1 MIKVE
6 DLCFKYQH
14 EKPLILDH
22 LNLEVR
28 EGEWLVITGESGCG
42 KSTFALGLAG
52 FLVHTIPG
60 EITGSIIVNEKD
72 VLKESSASISEDV
85 FLVQQNPETQFC
97 TLTVKEELAFGLENR
112 RFPPEEIEKSV
123 SRALSALNAEDL
135 IDKQINELSGGQQ
148 QKVAIATALA
158 LEPKILIL
166 DEPTSNLDPTA
177 TNTLFQTLS
186 ELRKQEQ
193 LTVIV
198 IEHKSWI
205 FKDLATRQLVMK
217 NGCLFEEEQGKL
229 ISSSINNK
237 KSSLIDKTS
246 PVVELNNY
254 RISFSK
260 TQVLKINELK
270 IFPGEIISLMGPNGS
285 GKTSLL
291 LSLFG
296 LIGFE
301 AKVNQIFGK
310 PITQK
315 KDKFVYKNRG
325 IVFQNPDHQLFCDSV
340 DEEIYFA
347 PKNLYGKDFDDIYIG
362 GLIEKFELGKSL
374 DSHPFQLSYGQ
385 KGRLNMASVLS
396 FKPGLLLLD
405 EIFIGQDLNHVLF
418 LLETISEYVKHE
430 SASAILVNHS
440 AWPVFNYAS
449 RMIFLDKQQVLID
462 CPVENACE
470 ELIRAN
476 KFEYLPVEY

>member
-1 MIKVE
+1 
-6 DLCFKYQH
+6 
-14 EKPLILDH
+14 
-22 LNLEVR
+22 
-28 EGEWLVITGESGCG
+28 
-42 KSTFALGLAG
+42 
-52 FLVHTIPG
+52 
-60 EITGSIIVNEKD
+60 
-72 VLKESSASISEDV
+72 
-85 FLVQQNPETQFC
+85 
-97 TLTVKEELAFGLENR
+97 
-112 RFPPEEIEKSV
+112 
-123 SRALSALNAEDL
+123 
-135 IDKQINELSGGQQ
+135 
-148 QKVAIATALA
+148 
-158 LEPKILIL
+158 
-166 DEPTSNLDPTA
+166 
-177 TNTLFQTLS
+177 
-186 ELRKQEQ
+186 
-193 LTVIV
+193 
-198 IEHKSWI
+198 
-205 FKDLATRQLVMK
+205 MK

-362 GLIEKFELGKSL
+362 CLIEKF
-374 DSHPFQLSYGQ
+374 
-385 KGRLNMASVLS
+385 
-396 FKPGLLLLD
+396 
-405 EIFIGQDLNHVLF
+405 
-418 LLETISEYVKHE
+418 
-430 SASAILVNHS
+430 
-440 AWPVFNYAS
+440 
-449 RMIFLDKQQVLID
+449 
-462 CPVENACE
+462 
-470 ELIRAN
+470 
-476 KFEYLPVEY
+476 